1 MLKDL
6 DKVIGEIDLN
16 KEAPVNEPDRQ
27 YYYMAK
33 AKKYVAEQY
42 NTSTI

>member
-16 KEAPVNEPDRQ
+16 KEAPVNEPDEDSIIIWR
-27 YYYMAK
+27 
-33 AKKYVAEQY
+33 KKK
-42 NTSTI
+42 ICR

>member
-33 AKKYVAEQY
+33 AKNMSLNRQK
-42 NTSTI
+42 T